1 MGFDRFIRLY
11 ERVQTYPWWQVAIEV
26 LVIGI
31 VVYAIIRFV
40 QGTRAAGALK
50 SVLFLL
56 VVATLLI
63 RVAGGPEA
71 FQRLKFL
78 YDNFLALV
86 AVTLIVVFQPELRRG
101 LIRLGEGSLFRRT
114 PAGDLAMVQSVCDAC
129 SYLSRARFGGL
140 MVLQREVGLKG
151 LVEGGTALDAQVS
164 TRLLQSLFFPGS
176 ALHDLAVIIHQ
187 GRIRSAG
194 VQLPL
199 AEPEEMPDPTLGSR
213 HRAAVGIS
221 KECDAL
227 VVVVSEETGHISL
240 AERGKLH
247 QNLGV
252 DGLKEMLLA
261 RLSVRSPATAQ
272 SDRSDE
278 AHPAGGEPMPEGIGD
293 PRD

>member
-1 MGFDRFIRLY
+1 MGFDRFIRLF
-11 ERVQTYPWWQVAIEV
+11 ERVQTYPWWQVAVEV

-50 SVLFLL
+50 SVLLL
-56 VVATLLI
+56 LLVATLLI

-86 AVTLIVVFQPELRRG
+86 AVALIVIFQPELRRG
-101 LIRLGEGSLFRRT
+101 LIRLGEGSFWRRG
-114 PAGDLAMVQSVCDAC
+114 PAGDISTVQAIADAAG
-129 SYLSRARFGGL
+129 YLSKARFGGL
-140 MVLQREVGLKG
+140 IVVQRDVGLKG
-151 LVEGGTALDAQVS
+151 LIEGGTALDAQVS
-164 TRLLQSLFFPGS
+164 ARLLQALFFPGS

-199 AEPEEMPDPTLGSR
+199 ADPDEMPDPSLGSR
-213 HRAAVGIS
+213 HRAAVGLS

-227 VVVVSEETGHISL
+227 VVVISEETGHISI
-240 AERGKLH
+240 AERGKLD

-252 DGLKEMLLA
+252 DGLKDSLLA
-261 RLSVRSPATAQ
+261 RLSVPSQGDTLG
-272 SDRSDE
+272 
-278 AHPAGGEPMPEGIGD
+278 AGGTASGPEPMPEGIGD

>member
-1 MGFDRFIRLY
+1 MGFDRFIRLF
-11 ERVQTYPWWQVAIEV
+11 ERVQTYPWWQVAVEV

-50 SVLFLL
+50 SVLLL
-56 VVATLLI
+56 LLVATLLI

-86 AVTLIVVFQPELRRG
+86 AIALIVIFQPELRRG
-101 LIRLGEGSLFRRT
+101 LIRLGEGSFWRRG
-114 PAGDLAMVQSVCDAC
+114 PAGDVATVQAIADAA

-140 MVLQREVGLKG
+140 IVVQRDVGLKG
-151 LVEGGTALDAQVS
+151 LIEGGTVLDAQVS
-164 TRLLQSLFFPGS
+164 ARLLQALFFPGS

-199 AEPEEMPDPTLGSR
+199 ADPDEMPDPSLGSR
-213 HRAAVGIS
+213 HRAAVGLS

-227 VVVVSEETGHISL
+227 VVVISEETGHMSV
-240 AERGKLH
+240 AERGKLD

-252 DGLKEMLLA
+252 EGLKDALLS
-261 RLSVRSPATAQ
+261 RLSVPSAGDPHTAN
-272 SDRSDE
+272 
-278 AHPAGGEPMPEGIGD
+278 AGPAGQETMPEGIGD